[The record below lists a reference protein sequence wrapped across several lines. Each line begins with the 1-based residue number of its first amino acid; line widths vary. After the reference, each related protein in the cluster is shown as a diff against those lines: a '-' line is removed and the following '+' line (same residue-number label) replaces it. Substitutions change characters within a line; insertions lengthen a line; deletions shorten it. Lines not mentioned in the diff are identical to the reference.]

1 MPLHYRKCRI
11 KHFGGLIHER
21 TKKFRAYSPQ
31 MCYFYFFFVACLA
44 NLSTTDSGNNQD
56 IFSHV
61 STTLMYMFAVC
72 LSIFVFGTVGLEM
85 SAWAQRT
92 IFTIFWQTNQL
103 TEKPKSNLHTSHL
116 SLNLYSKPKW
126 SEPSKLLLWSLCRDP
141 ASASSFK
148 LGLPVPFFL
157 FFLLFHPLCSS
168 LSWAPCPPLTEHT
181 E

>member
-1 MPLHYRKCRI
+1 MLFLFLFCSVSCKSLNNRQWQQSGHLQSCI
-11 KHFGGLIHER
+11 KQHL
-21 TKKFRAYSPQ
+21 
-31 MCYFYFFFVACLA
+31 V
-44 NLSTTDSGNNQD
+44 
-56 IFSHV
+56 V
-61 STTLMYMFAVC
+61 STTLMYMFAAC
-72 LSIFVFGTVGLEM
+72 LNIFVFGTVGLEM